1 MTSHE
6 HDRPGPPDRSS
17 DDGHFPLHPD
27 LLPCARSRDE
37 VLDQVARGDAATLD
51 THQNDC
57 VHCQA
62 ALAEYD
68 RLWSPMRDLAAE
80 QADTPE
86 DGIDAALARLRGAI
100 EDTDYATLRGPQ
112 GTTRVAARV
121 VVVAARHSAQEVPG
135 VRVALS
141 RGLTGPHDT
150 DSEVHVGVAGTSTVI
165 EITLAADYGRS
176 LHQLAADVRRAVT
189 DRVRHLTDLD
199 PVQVIVI
206 IDDVLDRPVRRDSH
220 HSVAE

>member
-6 HDRPGPPDRSS
+6 HDRTGDQASGG
-17 DDGHFPLHPD
+17 GHIPLRPD
-27 LLPCARSRDE
+27 LLPCARSRDDL
-37 VLDQVARGDAATLD
+37 LDQVARGDAATLD
-51 THQNDC
+51 PHQNQC

-62 ALAEYD
+62 ALAEFD
-68 RLWSPMRDLAAE
+68 RLWSPMRELAAE
-80 QADTPE
+80 QVDTPE
-86 DGIDAALARLRGAI
+86 AGIGAALARIRGAV

-141 RGLTGPHDT
+141 RDLTGSQQDT

-199 PVQVIVI
+199 PAQVIVI
-206 IDDVLDRPVRRDSH
+206 IDDVLD
-220 HSVAE
+220 

>member
-1 MTSHE
+1 MTGHE
-6 HDRPGPPDRSS
+6 HDRTGDQASGC
-17 DDGHFPLHPD
+17 GHIPLRPD
-27 LLPCARSRDE
+27 LLPCARSRDDL
-37 VLDQVARGDAATLD
+37 LDQVARGDAATLD
-51 THQNDC
+51 PHQNHC

-62 ALAEYD
+62 ALAEFD
-68 RLWSPMRDLAAE
+68 RLWSPMRELAAE
-80 QADTPE
+80 QVDTPE
-86 DGIDAALARLRGAI
+86 AGIDAALARIRGAV

-141 RGLTGPHDT
+141 RDLTGPHDT
-150 DSEVHVGVAGTSTVI
+150 DSEVHVGVAGTSIVI

-199 PVQVIVI
+199 PAQVIVI
-206 IDDVLDRPVRRDSH
+206 IDDVLD
-220 HSVAE
+220 

>member
-6 HDRPGPPDRSS
+6 HDRTGPGSPDS
-17 DDGHFPLHPD
+17 DDGHFPLRPD
-27 LLPCARSRDE
+27 LLPCARSRDDL
-37 VLDQVARGDAATLD
+37 LDQVARGDAATLD
-51 THQNDC
+51 PHQNHC

-62 ALAEYD
+62 ALAEFD
-68 RLWSPMRDLAAE
+68 RLWSPMRELAAE
-80 QADTPE
+80 QVDTPE
-86 DGIDAALARLRGAI
+86 TGIDAALARIRGAV

-141 RGLTGPHDT
+141 RNLTGSQQDT
-150 DSEVHVGVAGTSTVI
+150 DSQVHVGVAGTSAVI
-165 EITLAADYGRS
+165 EIILAADYGRS

-199 PVQVIVI
+199 PAQVIVI
-206 IDDVLDRPVRRDSH
+206 IDDVLD
-220 HSVAE
+220 

>member
-1 MTSHE
+1 MTGPE
-6 HDRPGPPDRSS
+6 HDRPGPGGPDS
-17 DDGHFPLHPD
+17 DDGHFALRPD

-51 THQNDC
+51 PHQDEC
-57 VHCQA
+57 VHCRA

-68 RLWSPMRDLAAE
+68 RLWSPMRELAAE
-80 QADTPE
+80 RVEIPE
-86 DGIDAALARLRGAI
+86 AGIEAALARLRGAI

-141 RGLTGPHDT
+141 RELTGPHDT

-176 LHQLAADVRRAVT
+176 LHQLAADVRSAVT

-199 PVQVIVI
+199 PVQVVVI
-206 IDDVLDRPVRRDSH
+206 IDDVLG
-220 HSVAE
+220 

>member
-1 MTSHE
+1 MTGHE
-6 HDRPGPPDRSS
+6 HDRPASPDPTSG
-17 DDGHFPLHPD
+17 DGYVPLRPD

-37 VLDQVARGDAATLD
+37 LLDQVARGDAATLD
-51 THQNDC
+51 THQDHC

-62 ALAEYD
+62 ALAEFD

-80 QADTPE
+80 EVDTPE
-86 DGIDAALARLRGAI
+86 AGIDAALARIRGAV

-121 VVVAARHSAQEVPG
+121 IVVAARHSAHEVPG

-141 RGLTGPHDT
+141 RELTGTHDA
-150 DSEVHVGVAGTSTVI
+150 DSEIQVGVAGTSTVI

-189 DRVRHLTDLD
+189 ERVRHLTDLE

-206 IDDVLDRPVRRDSH
+206 VDDVLG
-220 HSVAE
+220 